1 MRELT
6 QNTDLSMH
14 HSVEILYFFL
24 KLMSRA
30 RQSVV
35 NCLLFSFLLGKL
47 INAKVNV
54 LREKKKKEL
63 FLNFCIE

>member
-54 LREKKKKEL
+54 LREKKKEL

>member
-14 HSVEILYFFL
+14 HSVEFLYFFL